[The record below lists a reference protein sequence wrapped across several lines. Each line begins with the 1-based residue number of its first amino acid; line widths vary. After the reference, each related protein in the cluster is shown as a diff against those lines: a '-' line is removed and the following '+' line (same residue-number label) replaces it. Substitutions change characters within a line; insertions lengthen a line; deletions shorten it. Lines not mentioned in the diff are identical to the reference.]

1 MLLHSEFGTAHSSTV
16 TQVAPLGFSVQRI
29 NSDKIW
35 NSCMCIK
42 LVSQHQ
48 VQISAHDLVTV
59 NVYIVFN
66 ESTDLSALEN
76 DFKKKH

>member
-1 MLLHSEFGTAHSSTV
+1 
-16 TQVAPLGFSVQRI
+16 
-29 NSDKIW
+29 
-35 NSCMCIK
+35 MCIK

-76 DFKKKH
+76 DFKKKHYISYKEE